1 MIHALIESCGSN
13 PGALLCLE
21 GQRKPLQKKGN
32 LAWVCVF
39 QAEARGKGLV
49 SRRNSPYKV
58 WETRKG
64 LLGVFEEAASS
75 RVA

>member
-1 MIHALIESCGSN
+1 MPGRAEKN
-13 PGALLCLE
+13 PCRRGE
-21 GQRKPLQKKGN
+21 N

-39 QAEARGKGLV
+39 QVEARGKGLV
-49 SRRNSPYKV
+49 SRRNSTYKV

-64 LLGVFEEAASS
+64 LLGVFEEAASP